1 MQLLGVQQELAEK
14 QQQLLAKD
22 LELMASQQDIKRK
35 DQEILALHEELSE
48 RLRELDEK
56 NQQLAAKLLLE
67 IQLTSLEKK
76 EQEID
81 MMMRKTVDLQV
92 IIDTLENA
100 NAKLQSEIQNL
111 RQLSQDETVQALQL
125 ARQKAASQE
134 ALILVHEE
142 KRAIQEQFDA
152 MIAQIESERADFDEF
167 KRQSSAAL
175 DEKNAAIEDLLIA
188 NAALR
193 DMPPQVIK
201 KVVVQIVEK
210 EVEVQ
215 AESNSVHP
223 SVKVQLE
230 SEIQRLTA
238 EFEDVRANLQNVQA
252 EYERV
257 VTKKYKTESF
267 HSQVRLLQNENNE
280 LSFKLER
287 LCKDLA
293 TERALAH
300 AHGQEIVELKS
311 RVMDPRAIEML
322 RSTQD
327 ALEKTVSSLVEAETA
342 SESSFTCLQCMR
354 LYISPMTLS
363 PCGHTYCSSCLTSM
377 GNASVPRSI
386 TCKVREFVVCLV
398 RLGSIDKLTLP
409 NRTARWGL
417 EPLSTPCSQTRRLR
431 ISQLALYS
439 GSRASHRSR
448 PCACPCA
455 TASPSD
461 LMRLPSKVKMTNAI
475 SDNWFSF
482 GRWWTSW

>member
-1 MQLLGVQQELAEK
+1 MDAEAALNLERLTQRDQQLVDAQLELAKK

-22 LELMASQQDIKRK
+22 QEISVSQQDLKRK
-35 DQEILALHEELSE
+35 DQEMLALHEELSE
-48 RLRELDEK
+48 RLHELDEK
-56 NQQLAAKLLLE
+56 NQQLAAKQLLE
-67 IQLTSLEKK
+67 AQLQSLEKK

-81 MMMRKTVDLQV
+81 MMMQKTVDLQT
-92 IIDTLENA
+92 IIDTLESA
-100 NAKLQSEIQNL
+100 NTKLQSEIQSL

-134 ALILVHEE
+134 ALVLVHEE
-142 KRAIQEQFDA
+142 KRAIQEQYDA
-152 MIAQIESERADFDEF
+152 MMAQIESERADFDEF
-167 KRQSSAAL
+167 KRQSSVAL

-193 DMPPQVIK
+193 DLPPQIIE
-201 KVVVQIVEK
+201 KVVVQVVEK
-210 EVEVQ
+210 EVEVEVA
-215 AESNSVHP
+215 AESSSVHP
-223 SVKVQLE
+223 DVKARLE
-230 SEIQRLTA
+230 AEIERLRA
-238 EFEDVRANLQNVQA
+238 EFEDVQANLHNVQA

-280 LSFKLER
+280 LSSKLER

-327 ALEKTVSSLVEAETA
+327 ALDKTVSSLVEAETA

-363 PCGHTYCSSCLTSM
+363 PCGHTFCSSCLTSM
-377 GNASVPRSI
+377 GNASVPQSI
-386 TCKVREFVVCLV
+386 TCKVSVLVVC
-398 RLGSIDKLTLP
+398 P
-409 NRTARWGL
+409 
-417 EPLSTPCSQTRRLR
+417 EPMESVLIC
-431 ISQLALYS
+431 
-439 GSRASHRSR
+439 
-448 PCACPCA
+448 
-455 TASPSD
+455 
-461 LMRLPSKVKMTNAI
+461 
-475 SDNWFSF
+475 
-482 GRWWTSW
+482 

>member
-1 MQLLGVQQELAEK
+1 MDAQLELAEK

-22 LELMASQQDIKRK
+22 QEISVSQQDIKRK
-35 DQEILALHEELSE
+35 DQEMLVLHEELSE
-48 RLRELDEK
+48 RLHELDEK
-56 NQQLAAKLLLE
+56 NQQLAAKQLLE
-67 IQLTSLEKK
+67 AQLQSLEKK

-81 MMMRKTVDLQV
+81 MMMQKTVDLQT
-92 IIDTLENA
+92 IIDTLESA
-100 NAKLQSEIQNL
+100 NAKLQSEIQSL

-134 ALILVHEE
+134 ALVLVHEE
-142 KRAIQEQFDA
+142 KRVIQEQYDA
-152 MIAQIESERADFDEF
+152 MMAQIESERADFDEL
-167 KRQSSAAL
+167 KRQSSVAL

-193 DMPPQVIK
+193 DLPPQIIE
-201 KVVVQIVEK
+201 KVVVQVVEK
-210 EVEVQ
+210 EVEVEVA
-215 AESNSVHP
+215 AESSSIHP
-223 SVKVQLE
+223 DVKALLE
-230 SEIQRLTA
+230 AEIERLRA
-238 EFEDVRANLQNVQA
+238 EFEDVQANLHNVQA

-280 LSFKLER
+280 LSSKLER

-363 PCGHTYCSSCLTSM
+363 PCGHTFCSSCLTSM
-377 GNASVPRSI
+377 GNASVPQSI
-386 TCKVREFVVCLV
+386 TCKVSVLVVC
-398 RLGSIDKLTLP
+398 P
-409 NRTARWGL
+409 
-417 EPLSTPCSQTRRLR
+417 EPMESVLICWYCLIGMSV
-431 ISQLALYS
+431 
-439 GSRASHRSR
+439 G
-448 PCACPCA
+448 
-455 TASPSD
+455 
-461 LMRLPSKVKMTNAI
+461 V
-475 SDNWFSF
+475 
-482 GRWWTSW
+482 